1 MSRHLVSMAA
11 AGLIVTVSITPG
23 RADDPQI
30 VPGATATRADPAREL
45 LQRTQRRAVSEA
57 GSAAVRAVQRAA
69 GTSPLGR
76 VISGAVGDVTSIG
89 QRTLRP
95 R

>member
-11 AGLIVTVSITPG
+11 AGLIVTVCITPS
-23 RADDPQI
+23 RAGDPRI
-30 VPGATATRADPAREL
+30 VPGTTATRANPAREL

-69 GTSPLGR
+69 GTSPIGR
-76 VISGAVGDVTSIG
+76 LMRGA
-89 QRTLRP
+89 
-95 R
+95 